1 MSHVDLNVD
10 NVNKLISWFYEKNI
24 SKRFDMKII
33 DAFYNELDENIHVYF
48 GEMTRSRYMIFR
60 IDGKLISDVDFL
72 EKTYYFLCKKSTVS
86 MDILSAIYDCYNDF
100 LLLLL
105 REGKDYYI
113 KYIGVHDEDVIVV
126 PHNIIPEYLI
136 QMKEGATLVGDS
148 DDVDE
153 YGRYRWNYSI
163 DYRQKAIE
171 RRCLAY

>member
-72 EKTYYFLCKKSTVS
+72 EKNTISFAKR
-86 MDILSAIYDCYNDF
+86 APFQWIYSVRYM
-100 LLLLL
+100 
-105 REGKDYYI
+105 I
-113 KYIGVHDEDVIVV
+113 VIMIFYCCCLEKVKITIS
-126 PHNIIPEYLI
+126 NI
-136 QMKEGATLVGDS
+136 
-148 DDVDE
+148 
-153 YGRYRWNYSI
+153 
-163 DYRQKAIE
+163 
-171 RRCLAY
+171 